1 MVIGFAS
8 CAKGVEVECP
18 LPLGDWPLSIL
29 IGISMLEGRLFMRFI
44 FLGLALVLFF
54 TWIGAFV
61 VFHVAA
67 ALIHVLL
74 ILAVVFLVIHLFSGR
89 RAA

>member
-1 MVIGFAS
+1 V
-8 CAKGVEVECP
+8 
-18 LPLGDWPLSIL
+18 
-29 IGISMLEGRLFMRFI
+29 RFI
-44 FLGLALVLFF
+44 FLALALVLFF

-74 ILAVVFLVIHLFSGR
+74 IFAVVFLLIHLFSGR
-89 RAA
+89 RAARTRQMR

>member
-1 MVIGFAS
+1 
-8 CAKGVEVECP
+8 
-18 LPLGDWPLSIL
+18 
-29 IGISMLEGRLFMRFI
+29 MRFV
-44 FLGLALVLFF
+44 FLAVALVLFF

-67 ALIHVLL
+67 ALIHLLL
-74 ILAVVFLVIHLFSGR
+74 ILAVIFFVVHLFKGR

>member
-1 MVIGFAS
+1 
-8 CAKGVEVECP
+8 
-18 LPLGDWPLSIL
+18 
-29 IGISMLEGRLFMRFI
+29 MRFL
-44 FLGLALVLFF
+44 FLALALILFF

-67 ALIHVLL
+67 ALIHLLL
-74 ILAVVFLVIHLFSGR
+74 ILAVIFFVVHLFKGR

>member
-1 MVIGFAS
+1 MADGA
-8 CAKGVEVECP
+8 P
-18 LPLGDWPLSIL
+18 
-29 IGISMLEGRLFMRFI
+29 FMRFV

-54 TWIGAFV
+54 TGIGAFV

-67 ALIHVLL
+67 ALIHLL
-74 ILAVVFLVIHLFSGR
+74 LVLAVVFLVIHLFSGR

>member
-1 MVIGFAS
+1 
-8 CAKGVEVECP
+8 
-18 LPLGDWPLSIL
+18 
-29 IGISMLEGRLFMRFI
+29 MRFI
-44 FLGLALVLFF
+44 FLALALVLFF
-54 TWIGAFV
+54 TWVGAFV

-67 ALIHVLL
+67 ALIHLLL

>member
-1 MVIGFAS
+1 MTELQSG
-8 CAKGVEVECP
+8 EP
-18 LPLGDWPLSIL
+18 L
-29 IGISMLEGRLFMRFI
+29 MRFV

-61 VFHVAA
+61 VFHVSA
-67 ALIHVLL
+67 ALIHLL
-74 ILAVVFLVIHLFSGR
+74 LVLAVVFLVIHLFSGR

>member
-1 MVIGFAS
+1 MQS
-8 CAKGVEVECP
+8 EGV
-18 LPLGDWPLSIL
+18 L
-29 IGISMLEGRLFMRFI
+29 MRFV
-44 FLGLALVLFF
+44 FLAVALVLIF

-67 ALIHVLL
+67 ALIHLLL
-74 ILAVVFLVIHLFSGR
+74 IVAVIFFLVHLFGGR

>member
-1 MVIGFAS
+1 MTDG
-8 CAKGVEVECP
+8 EP
-18 LPLGDWPLSIL
+18 
-29 IGISMLEGRLFMRFI
+29 FMRFV

-67 ALIHVLL
+67 ALIHLL
-74 ILAVVFLVIHLFSGR
+74 LVLAVVFLVIHLFIGR

>member
-1 MVIGFAS
+1 MKFV
-8 CAKGVEVECP
+8 
-18 LPLGDWPLSIL
+18 
-29 IGISMLEGRLFMRFI
+29 
-44 FLGLALVLFF
+44 FLAIALVLFF

-67 ALIHVLL
+67 VLIHLL
-74 ILAVVFLVIHLFSGR
+74 LSLAVVFLVIHLLSGR

>member
-1 MVIGFAS
+1 MAAGA
-8 CAKGVEVECP
+8 
-18 LPLGDWPLSIL
+18 LL
-29 IGISMLEGRLFMRFI
+29 MRFV

-67 ALIHVLL
+67 ALIHLL
-74 ILAVVFLVIHLFSGR
+74 LVLAVAFLVIHLFSGR